1 MEKRIVQRGSVQQM
15 GMGVL
20 EWPRGCIPI
29 SREQKPQVWAGEA
42 KHRAP
47 SKVLLC
53 ERGAQLSTK
62 DIDTVLSIRCRYQ

>member
-1 MEKRIVQRGSVQQM
+1 MEKRIVQRGSVQPV

-20 EWPRGCIPI
+20 EWPRGCIPV
-29 SREQKPQVWAGEA
+29 SRKQKPQVGAREA

-53 ERGAQLSTK
+53 ERGAQLSTE
-62 DIDTVLSIRCRYQ
+62 DTDNCFIH